1 MTLLNPCTILLS
13 LYLLTLPHQSI
24 LSSTPAVNTSDL
36 SARAHGSVPPAPR
49 AIPLVRKHSQQ
60 LLRKRS
66 PHLVKDFALR
76 QADVLINKYPNLSR
90 GSVAPADK
98 PLLRARDPSAAVTST
113 PYHQLAVQ
121 MSSPNTPVAFPLS
134 SSLLADHHSFELA
147 TIHDPMIEPHPLL
160 SKNALMNSALTNIAN
175 YLRSAL
181 RGMSSPVGRSQRC
194 PVALHLPL
202 SNGYADSEYYG
213 VIQVGTPPRP
223 YNVILDTG
231 SSDLWLIGQGAVSSR
246 TGGGLSNIG
255 PPGATS
261 SSAVGTPFTP
271 ANSNSF
277 QSKSSTFQ
285 ITYGSGSASGTVG
298 SDTITQGSYTVTN
311 QAFAVVNKATSGLLS
326 GDVSGIMG
334 MAFQALAST
343 GSAPFWQSA
352 KIDTFAFGISR
363 FVNISTATDVEP
375 GGVMTLGGI
384 NNTLFQGD
392 VNYISLKSQSYWL
405 IAMDSVSID
414 GQVLP
419 GTQSNAVAID
429 TGTSLIGAPT
439 AVVAAVYAQIQGAK
453 AATGS
458 YQGYYE
464 FPCSA
469 NPVLSLT
476 FGGKQYPIAPDDFN
490 VGAVDSD
497 GKMCLGSIFAVES
510 STSSTSAKPSTS
522 PAWIIGDSFL
532 KNVYTV
538 FRASGD
544 GGPAVGFAMPATG
557 YQDLLRSVGT
567 ANGSGVTSNGG
578 TITNAR
584 HSPAAPRS
592 IPSFISLVFAVSLIS
607 WTLL

>member
-1 MTLLNPCTILLS
+1 MAPLNSCSILLS
-13 LYLLTLPHQSI
+13 LFILTLSHHQT
-24 LSSTPAVNTSDL
+24 LSYSTSTPNTFELSPRALGSD
-36 SARAHGSVPPAPR
+36 GPAPR
-49 AIPLVRKHSQQ
+49 AIPLVRRHSQQ

-66 PHLVKDFALR
+66 PHLVKDYALR
-76 QADVLINKYPNLSR
+76 QADLLINKYPHLSR
-90 GSVAPADK
+90 GSGAPDDK
-98 PLLRARDPSAAVTST
+98 PLLRARDPSAA
-113 PYHQLAVQ
+113 A
-121 MSSPNTPVAFPLS
+121 
-134 SSLLADHHSFELA
+134 
-147 TIHDPMIEPHPLL
+147 
-160 SKNALMNSALTNIAN
+160 
-175 YLRSAL
+175 
-181 RGMSSPVGRSQRC
+181 
-194 PVALHLPL
+194 L

-223 YNVILDTG
+223 FNVILDTG
-231 SSDLWLIGQGAVSSR
+231 SSDLWLIGQGA
-246 TGGGLSNIG
+246 
-255 PPGATS
+255 S
-261 SSAVGTPFTP
+261 SSTSRSGSGMSSISSPSASSTSATGTPFSP
-271 ANSNSF
+271 SSSSSF
-277 QSKSSTFQ
+277 QSRSNTFQ

-298 SDTITQGSYTVTN
+298 TDTITQGSYTVTN

-334 MAFQALAST
+334 MAFQSLAST
-343 GSAPFWQSA
+343 TSAPFWQSA

-405 IAMDSVSID
+405 IAMDSVSIN
-414 GQVLP
+414 GQVLT
-419 GTQSNAVAID
+419 GSQSNAVAID

-439 AVVAAVYAQIQGAK
+439 AIVAAVYAQIPGAR

-458 YQGYYE
+458 YQGYYQ

-469 NPVLSLT
+469 NPVLTLT
-476 FGGKQYPIAPDDFN
+476 FGGKPYSIAPDDFN

-510 STSSTSAKPSTS
+510 SSSSSTTKSSSS

-538 FRASGD
+538 FRDAGD
-544 GGPAVGFAMPATG
+544 GGPAVGFATPANG
-557 YQDLLRSVGT
+557 YQELLRSAGT
-567 ANGSGVTSNGG
+567 ANGAGVTSNGG
-578 TITNAR
+578 TTTNAR
-584 HSPAAPRS
+584 HNLAAPKS
-592 IPSFISLVFAVSLIS
+592 IPSFLSFLLSSAIIT

>member
-98 PLLRARDPSAAVTST
+98 PLLRARDPSAA
-113 PYHQLAVQ
+113 A
-121 MSSPNTPVAFPLS
+121 
-134 SSLLADHHSFELA
+134 
-147 TIHDPMIEPHPLL
+147 
-160 SKNALMNSALTNIAN
+160 
-175 YLRSAL
+175 
-181 RGMSSPVGRSQRC
+181 
-194 PVALHLPL
+194 L

-584 HSPAAPRS
+584 YSPAAPRS